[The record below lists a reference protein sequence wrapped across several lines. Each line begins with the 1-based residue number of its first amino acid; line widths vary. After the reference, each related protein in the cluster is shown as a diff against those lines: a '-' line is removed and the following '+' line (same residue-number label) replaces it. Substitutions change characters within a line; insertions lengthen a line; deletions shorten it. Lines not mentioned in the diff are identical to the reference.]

1 MATDDTKL
9 EILHDHYKDSFAHVR
24 EYIAVRDRLL
34 FYILIVLTLI
44 LLQIFSPQ
52 DGGKKLSEFVTSKL
66 GLASQISTAFIVSMI
81 WFGLLAL
88 LIKYF
93 QTVTCIEG
101 QYEYIHRLEDELS
114 KQYKGEIFTR
124 EGKTYLK
131 NYPTFSKWT
140 HIIYRL
146 IFPALLVMIVLIKIV
161 GEWQQ
166 PGNNGWLLIV
176 DSIMVGSILITVY
189 LYLKTIFRK

>member
-1 MATDDTKL
+1 MTTDDVKL

-52 DGGKKLSEFVTSKL
+52 DGGRKLSEFITSKL
-66 GLASQISTAFIVSMI
+66 GLTSQISTAFIVSMI

-93 QTVTCIEG
+93 QTVICIEG

-114 KQYKGEIFTR
+114 KHYKEEIFSR
-124 EGKTYLK
+124 EGKTYSK
-131 NYPTFSKWT
+131 NYPIFSKWA
-140 HIIYRL
+140 HIIYRI
-146 IFPALLVMIVLIKIV
+146 IFPGLLVTIVLIKIA
-161 GEWQQ
+161 GEWLQ
-166 PGNNGWLLIV
+166 PGNNGWLLGVNSLI
-176 DSIMVGSILITVY
+176 VGSILITVY
-189 LYLKTIFRK
+189 LYLKTVFRQ